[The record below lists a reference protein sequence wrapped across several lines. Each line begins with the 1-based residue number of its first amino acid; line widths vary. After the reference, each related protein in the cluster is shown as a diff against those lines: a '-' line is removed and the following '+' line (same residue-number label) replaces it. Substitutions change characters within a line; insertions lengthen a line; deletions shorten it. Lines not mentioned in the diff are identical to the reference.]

1 MNHLKVLFEM
11 VHALNIPTVMLF
23 DFSHAEIS
31 LELSMR

>member
-11 VHALNIPTVMLF
+11 VHALNISTVMLF
-23 DFSHAEIS
+23 DFLQGEIS